1 MFSKNLIKLS
11 FIGNDAESIP
21 TELIYQFGLKTL
33 TLDAS
38 FNMMRFLNY
47 IK

>member
-1 MFSKNLIKLS
+1 MKLS
-11 FIGNDAESIP
+11 FVGNDAESIP

-38 FNMMRFLNY
+38 FNFMRFY
-47 IK
+47 FGIK